1 MMKRMLMT
9 HPMRTAVL
17 AMCTVGLSALPTL
30 AQEAGAPP
38 PPREG
43 QRGPGGGARMQER
56 QLEMMKSELTLT
68 DEQITKVQKIQAD
81 ERRQMLELR
90 DDTATSMEDKR
101 EKMKTIR
108 ETTHHKIMEVLSKE
122 QKEKYKAMMEKMRE
136 EGGNRRGGAGS
147 PPPPPPQ

>member
-1 MMKRMLMT
+1 
-9 HPMRTAVL
+9 
-17 AMCTVGLSALPTL
+17 
-30 AQEAGAPP
+30 
-38 PPREG
+38 
-43 QRGPGGGARMQER
+43 MQER

-68 DEQITKVQKIQAD
+68 DEQISKVTKIQAD
-81 ERRQMLELR
+81 ERKQMMELR